1 MFAGLTLTQN
11 LLRVTLEIA
20 WSQMKLSLQESSN
33 QQSRRC
39 YVFKYG
45 TLPKFEGL
53 IKATL

>member
-33 QQSRRC
+33 
-39 YVFKYG
+39 
-45 TLPKFEGL
+45 
-53 IKATL
+53 